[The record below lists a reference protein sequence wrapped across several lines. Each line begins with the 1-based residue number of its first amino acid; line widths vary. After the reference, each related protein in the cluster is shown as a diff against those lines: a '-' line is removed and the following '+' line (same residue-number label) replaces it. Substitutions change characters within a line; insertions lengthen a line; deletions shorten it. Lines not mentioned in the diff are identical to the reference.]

1 MLESFSLVIIVGFGK
16 LNIQSMNVLI
26 PSTCFDFTGRTS
38 FQPETDLLAKAKI
51 THTLS
56 HQGYLTQM
64 MSVLY
69 TQGTREL
76 T

>member
-1 MLESFSLVIIVGFGK
+1 MF
-16 LNIQSMNVLI
+16 NIQSIECPYTKHLFD
-26 PSTCFDFTGRTS
+26 STGMTS
-38 FQPETDLLAKAKI
+38 FQPEVDLLAKAKS
-51 THTLS
+51 HTLS
-56 HQGYLTQM
+56 HQGYLTQV

>member
-1 MLESFSLVIIVGFGK
+1 MF
-16 LNIQSMNVLI
+16 NIQSIECPYTQHL
-26 PSTCFDFTGRTS
+26 FDFTGKTS
-38 FQPETDLLAKAKI
+38 FQPEVDLLAKAKI

-56 HQGYLTQM
+56 HQGYLTQV